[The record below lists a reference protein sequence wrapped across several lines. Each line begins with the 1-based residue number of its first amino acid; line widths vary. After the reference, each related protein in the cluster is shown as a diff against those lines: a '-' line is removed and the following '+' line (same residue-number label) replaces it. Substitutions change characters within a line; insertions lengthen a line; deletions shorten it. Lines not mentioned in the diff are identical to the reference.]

1 MEPVIVIGSILLAV
15 LLLFMSGVQANP
27 FKWLGLI
34 GVKFVAG
41 ALFFLFCLN
50 LFGESLGLHVSIN
63 PVTSGISG
71 LLGIPGVAALIVI
84 EKFII

>member
-41 ALFFLFCLN
+41 ALFLFCLN
-50 LFGESLGLHVSIN
+50 LFGCLLLH
-63 PVTSGISG
+63 ISE
-71 LLGIPGVAALIVI
+71 PTRPS
-84 EKFII
+84 

>member
-1 MEPVIVIGSILLAV
+1 MVRAYRSEVYSRR
-15 LLLFMSGVQANP
+15 S
-27 FKWLGLI
+27 
-34 GVKFVAG
+34 
-41 ALFFLFCLN
+41 FLFCLN

>member
-34 GVKFVAG
+34 GIKFVAG
-41 ALFFLFCLN
+41 ALFLFCLN

-71 LLGIPGVAALIVI
+71 LLGIPGVAALVVI
-84 EKFII
+84 EKFVV